1 MASRRSHAPTNDQQ
15 IEYELRVPRSGTYIM
30 KPTASSEGAPLWD
43 KHLLTLSWFR
53 EAGPTI
59 LLNIIR
65 EAPVPLRGT
74 IWGGSIARTHSCA
87 ASQLAVGFM
96 I

>member
-15 IEYELRVPRSGTYIM
+15 IEYELWVPRSGTFHQ
-30 KPTASSEGAPLWD
+30 KPTASCKAAQLWD
-43 KHLLTLSWFR
+43 KHHFTLSWFR

-59 LLNIIR
+59 ILNIIVDVS
-65 EAPVPLRGT
+65 VPLRGT
-74 IWGGSIARTHSCA
+74 IGVGVSYCTHSCA